1 MLMIRVNDTFHP
13 LSKSFLYIKKRFFN
27 IHISTAV
34 LFVVVRPL
42 RCRASQQEFS
52 GRGRRGFM
60 WDDESLL
67 KRGCSHHMWVS
78 LISAITWL
86 AFCNAWVQTV
96 TGSVLKTYLMTYW
109 AMHHRRLSLSLQ
121 PLVTLDKCVTLS
133 MSAASL
139 RLWAMSS
146 DSVNRSFSRAVLY
159 NWPTSSLCRQSF
171 TWLTRKCITA
181 FGTLRKEEDSQSDEN
196 RVKTSNLT
204 CWCGVCAPV
213 LDVFP
218 DDQKVWLDES
228 LDDLTVPLLPSR
240 QLPGHWNGLAVKT
253 RYWLCLLINR
263 LTREEADQ
271 TQPRRFCVPT
281 TSSRLTAWPFCGL
294 EGKGGGAVALSP
306 AAPSSPFF
314 NMPLQPP
321 IPPSVCSLTELP
333 AAA

>member
-1 MLMIRVNDTFHP
+1 MLLIRVNDTFHP
-13 LSKSFLYIKKRFFN
+13 LFKSFLYIKKQFFN

-34 LFVVVRPL
+34 RFIVVRLL

-52 GRGRRGFM
+52 GRGRQGFM

-96 TGSVLKTYLMTYW
+96 ILSVLKTYLTTFW
-109 AMHHRRLSLSLQ
+109 AMYYWRLSSSSQ

-171 TWLTRKCITA
+171 TWFTRKCITA
-181 FGTLRKEEDSQSDEN
+181 FGTLRTEEVMKNHDLKASE
-196 RVKTSNLT
+196 LT
-204 CWCGVCAPV
+204 RWWCGVCSPV

-218 DDQKVWLDES
+218 NDQKIWLDES

-253 RYWLCLLINR
+253 R
-263 LTREEADQ
+263 
-271 TQPRRFCVPT
+271 
-281 TSSRLTAWPFCGL
+281 
-294 EGKGGGAVALSP
+294 
-306 AAPSSPFF
+306 
-314 NMPLQPP
+314 
-321 IPPSVCSLTELP
+321 
-333 AAA
+333 